1 MFPILPEAP
10 MYRAQLTWLAA
21 LVLLSFGTAGELEA
35 QRRCTKGIPCGNTC
49 IAANRTCR
57 VGTTPRQPTPAPA
70 SRAAATAPPA
80 APLAAAAAPL
90 IAPASEGLAV
100 PGVPGYVALD
110 SIELRE
116 VQEAR
121 QRALDRLG
129 VTSPRAESAPELTME
144 QARAMDAQAR
154 AARAAAASSPIRSA
168 DGPWVAS
175 SRGTTYYR
183 NGCNG
188 ARGLAVQNRIYFQSE
203 EEARAAGYRRST
215 ARGC

>member
-1 MFPILPEAP
+1 MR
-10 MYRAQLTWLAA
+10 RAQLKWLAA
-21 LVLLSFGTAGELEA
+21 LVLLTLGAAGELEA

-57 VGTTPRQPTPAPA
+57 VGTTPRQPTTAPA
-70 SRAAATAPPA
+70 ARTPAAAPPA

-129 VTSPRAESAPELTME
+129 IASPRAESTPALTLE
-144 QARAMDAQAR
+144 QARALDAQAR
-154 AARAAAASSPIRSA
+154 AAREAAAGAPNRASN
-168 DGPWVAS
+168 GPWVAS

-183 NGCNG
+183 NGCSG